1 MISAEPECSKNQ
13 PGRRGD
19 EKPGNVRGKCNDKRK
34 LQMTS
39 YKFTGELGELIEKAE
54 HGSESDVDYI
64 MSHLT
69 QDSSL
74 AMTRYVDYALGLVE
88 NPNGIKRL
96 EHYLFNGTVIQRNY
110 SSLFFNRRLDYD
122 IIRRAFKEGRI
133 DEIQAFA
140 R

>member
-1 MISAEPECSKNQ
+1 
-13 PGRRGD
+13 
-19 EKPGNVRGKCNDKRK
+19 
-34 LQMTS
+34 MTN
-39 YKFTGELGELIEKAE
+39 YKFSGKLGEFIKRAE
-54 HGSESDVDYI
+54 YGYEEDVDYI

-69 QDSSL
+69 DSSTL
-74 AMTRYVDYALGLVE
+74 AMTRYVDYALSLVE

-96 EHYLFNGTVIQRNY
+96 EHYLFNGTLIQRNY

-122 IIRRAFKEGRI
+122 IVQRAFREGRI